1 MPSDAHVEFV
11 LVSARV
17 GCSLG
22 IALGIQ
28 IIFGITCTKAACASL
43 LNLVFRCSS
52 SPSFLGCV
60 RGCLVLWWM
69 VVGLTLMVVSC

>member
-28 IIFGITCTKAACASL
+28 ISL
-43 LNLVFRCSS
+43 GSLVPRQ
-52 SPSFLGCV
+52 PVLL
-60 RGCLVLWWM
+60 CLI
-69 VVGLTLMVVSC
+69 